1 MPFVSQAQAGYM
13 HEHPEIL
20 GSKLKEWDAATKGHH
35 LPKRKS
41 LYRHAYN
48 TRKMEHRA
56 DGGPV
61 IQGQPYRVGEQGEE
75 TFVPHENGTILPHN
89 FGMRMGQ

>member
-1 MPFVSQAQAGYM
+1 M

-20 GSKLKEWDAATKGHH
+20 GSKLKEWDAATKGRH

-48 TRKMEHRA
+48 MRKKPEHRA
-56 DGGPV
+56 MGGPV
-61 IQGQPYRVGEQGEE
+61 GKQAPYIVGERGPELF
-75 TFVPHENGTILPHN
+75 TPSTSGTITPN
-89 FGMRMGQ
+89 REMGGERSTL